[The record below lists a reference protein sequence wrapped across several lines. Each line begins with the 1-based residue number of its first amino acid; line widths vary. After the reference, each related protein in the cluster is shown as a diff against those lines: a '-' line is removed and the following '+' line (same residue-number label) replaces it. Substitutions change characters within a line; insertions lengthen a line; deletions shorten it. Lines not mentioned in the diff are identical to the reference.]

1 MLPELH
7 YACDFM
13 IHKLNNLR
21 IYQEIENNITTN
33 NLELRSFHTTSE
45 DIMFK
50 DYFDNIIQTFQPII
64 KERDIHLQINYN
76 NKNIKWENVCI
87 HINKDKFDRVMNTL
101 FFNAIQSSSTNR
113 HMRIDLNIMNESN
126 VTERIS
132 TPSTDLS
139 SSPDTSNNIYNNK
152 NNMNNHR
159 KGRKKYLHISV
170 TDSGPIL
177 STVSIYN
184 TIINFYLK

>member
-21 IYQEIENNITTN
+21 IYQEIENNVTTN
-33 NLELRSFHTTSE
+33 NLELRSFHATSE
-45 DIMFK
+45 DTMFK
-50 DYFDNIIQTFQPII
+50 DYFDNIVQTFQPII

-76 NKNIKWENVCI
+76 ANDNIKWENVFVNL
-87 HINKDKFDRVMNTL
+87 NKVKFDCVMNTL
-101 FFNAIQSSSTNR
+101 LFNAIQVLSANKQQI
-113 HMRIDLNIMNESN
+113 RIDLNLSHYADAI
-126 VTERIS
+126 ERICTS
-132 TPSTDLS
+132 PRDLAFPSVEHHHH
-139 SSPDTSNNIYNNK
+139 
-152 NNMNNHR
+152 NHR

-177 STVSIYN
+177 STVSIY
-184 TIINFYLK
+184 TALELFYKWY